1 MQHRVI
7 SDYTG
12 VEDTNSNIR
21 VYVRARPLENEDK
34 LTDFINKSDDV
45 RKISIRDPDPANKR
59 YGEVSFQFDQVF
71 WTDTKQEE
79 VFNNACRQ
87 QVDHVLNGYNSCC
100 FAYGQTGSG
109 KTYTMFGE
117 GSDVRGVIPRSVEYL
132 FQCLA
137 KKSAATEVAMVCSF
151 LEIYNDQIRDLGKAF
166 LATTCNSENNPNN
179 AALTEKTS
187 EIFESLAGK
196 RGNPYFAPAFKKSTQ
211 SLTGSLKEV
220 QDQYITMNYEIR
232 EDNQGNVFVKDLSL
246 LPVNSSEEVMNLIS
260 IGLKLRAT
268 HETKMNAVSSRSHTV
283 FTISVLQRDRATDQ
297 SMVGMLNLVDLAGC
311 ERLKKSESVGIRM
324 KEALHINSS
333 LTALGKVISALDP
346 SLESSH
352 IPYRDSKL
360 TRVLQNSL
368 GGNSYTTVI
377 ATIHPKESYYE
388 ECLSSL
394 QFANRCRN
402 VRNNPRVNY
411 LKDDED
417 KDRKIKKLMDELGM
431 LRTKINRMD
440 SNPDFSASPSKNP
453 NASSG
458 SKIHPNALLN
468 VFKKMGMTSFLTT
481 DGGIIINGQK
491 YDLGT
496 LGITPSTD
504 EDVIESS
511 RETRKDNGMV
521 NSTTIDK
528 LLKQIKE
535 LKDSNTAYS
544 HKMKEKKG
552 VIEEQ
557 GREIQ
562 HLNVENIKMITGL
575 RHKEFEC
582 KTLIEEKE
590 RAVNELK
597 VFLEQKYSGELEHM
611 IIHNQDML
619 KKAQDNL
626 ALVPNSLMEYT
637 KLSAKTGKEKKDFET
652 PLRAQFET
660 QMKAMDKSRVDQL
673 ADIRSQYNFWLEEK
687 DKALISFVEQFNAYR
702 TKKSEQLRMAEFEIV
717 KLFEYIVQV
726 EKVLDNAQKGKYE
739 VRQRIAGVEV
749 KRQTTFVDKR
759 MMNVDAGDT
768 DKIFAGI
775 VIPRDSLPINP
786 MEQGSSL
793 MLTRKIVERYKER
806 EDRLKK
812 MKDESLH
819 KSMHYAA
826 MTGVKKEGIKNYLQG
841 KDLPILQGRPSE
853 LYQLAKLPE
862 NQPTIEEKGQK
873 PRPST
878 AGNVSKAKSLSVE
891 FVKETKDAIA
901 LAPSSSRQVQDR
913 RSHMMSAP
921 PVLQNRAVV
930 DIVNDW
936 KTEEE
941 DEEEDDDRPFLTTD
955 RMTKALRQE
964 LDELRVKNNIVQAA
978 SQKTVA
984 YVESLERE
992 MQRLQKLVKELQ
1004 ASLLTA
1010 KIANKSL
1017 SRQNSSAAPD
1027 MTM

>member
-1 MQHRVI
+1 
-7 SDYTG
+7 
-12 VEDTNSNIR
+12 
-21 VYVRARPLENEDK
+21 
-34 LTDFINKSDDV
+34 
-45 RKISIRDPDPANKR
+45 
-59 YGEVSFQFDQVF
+59 
-71 WTDTKQEE
+71 
-79 VFNNACRQ
+79 
-87 QVDHVLNGYNSCC
+87 
-100 FAYGQTGSG
+100 
-109 KTYTMFGE
+109 MFGE

-137 KKSAATEVAMVCSF
+137 KKSGASEVAMVCSF
-151 LEIYNDQIRDLGKAF
+151 LEIYNDQIRDLGEIGFSCSTFSLILTSFAYYNIGKAF

-268 HETKMNAVSSRSHTV
+268 HETKMNAFSSRSHTV

-417 KDRKIKKLMDELGM
+417 KDRKIKKLMEELGM
-431 LRTKINRMD
+431 LRTKISRMD
-440 SNPDFSASPSKNP
+440 SNPEFSPNPSKIP

-458 SKIHPNALLN
+458 SKINPSALLS
-468 VFKKMGMTSFLTT
+468 VLKKMGMISFLTT

-491 YDLGT
+491 FDLSM
-496 LGITPSTD
+496 LGVTASTD
-504 EDVIESS
+504 EDIIESG
-511 RETRKDNGMV
+511 REVRKDNGMV
-521 NSTTIDK
+521 NSAVIDK
-528 LLKQIKE
+528 LMKQIKE

-544 HKMKEKKG
+544 NKMKERKG
-552 VIEEQ
+552 IIEEQ

-582 KTLIEEKE
+582 KTLMEEKE
-590 RAVNELK
+590 RAVSELK
-597 VFLEQKYSGELEHM
+597 AFLEQKYANELEHM

-626 ALVPNSLMEYT
+626 AQVPQALMEYT
-637 KLSAKTGKEKKDFET
+637 TISAKSGKEKKDFET
-652 PLRAQFET
+652 PLRAQFEA
-660 QMKAMDKSRVDQL
+660 QIKAMDRSRLEQL

-687 DKALISFVEQFNAYR
+687 DKALISFVEQFNGYR
-702 TKKSEQLRMAEFEIV
+702 TKKTEQLRMAECEIV

-726 EKVLDNAQKGKYE
+726 EGVLENAQKGKYE
-739 VRQRIAGVEV
+739 VRQRIGGVEV
-749 KRQTTFVDKR
+749 KRQTMYGDKR
-759 MMNVDAGDT
+759 AMLNVNAGDAE
-768 DKIFAGI
+768 KVFAGI

-793 MLTRKIVERYKER
+793 VLTRKIVGRHKER

-812 MKDESLH
+812 MKDDSLH

-826 MTGVKKEGIKNYLQG
+826 MTGVKKEGVKSYLQG

-862 NQPTIEEKGQK
+862 NQPTMEEKSQK
-873 PRPST
+873 PRPFT
-878 AGNVSKAKSLSVE
+878 AGNAPKAKNLSVE
-891 FVKETKDAIA
+891 VVKEAKDVSAA
-901 LAPSSSRQVQDR
+901 VAAAAVTAPSGSRPQDK
-913 RSHMMSAP
+913 RSQMNMMSSAP
-921 PVLQNRAVV
+921 SVLQNRGHQTVA

-941 DEEEDDDRPFLTTD
+941 DEGDYDDDRPFLTTD

-964 LDELRVKNNIVQAA
+964 LDELRAKNNIVQVTLICL
-978 SQKTVA
+978 SV
-984 YVESLERE
+984 YHLSP
-992 MQRLQKLVKELQ
+992 MQH
-1004 ASLLTA
+1004 STTLLTQPA
-1010 KIANKSL
+1010 LRYSIL
-1017 SRQNSSAAPD
+1017 SYL
-1027 MTM
+1027 

>member
-1 MQHRVI
+1 MR
-7 SDYTG
+7 
-12 VEDTNSNIR
+12 N
-21 VYVRARPLENEDK
+21 
-34 LTDFINKSDDV
+34 
-45 RKISIRDPDPANKR
+45 
-59 YGEVSFQFDQVF
+59 
-71 WTDTKQEE
+71 
-79 VFNNACRQ
+79 
-87 QVDHVLNGYNSCC
+87 YN
-100 FAYGQTGSG
+100 
-109 KTYTMFGE
+109 
-117 GSDVRGVIPRSVEYL
+117 
-132 FQCLA
+132 
-137 KKSAATEVAMVCSF
+137 
-151 LEIYNDQIRDLGKAF
+151 LGKAF

-268 HETKMNAVSSRSHTV
+268 HETKMNAFSSRSHTV

-431 LRTKINRMD
+431 LRTKISRMD
-440 SNPDFSASPSKNP
+440 SNPDQFSVSPSKMP

-458 SKIHPNALLN
+458 SRIHPNALLS
-468 VFKKMGMTSFLTT
+468 VLKKMGMISFLTT

-491 YDLGT
+491 FDLSM
-496 LGITPSTD
+496 LGVAASTD
-504 EDVIESS
+504 EDIIESG
-511 RETRKDNGMV
+511 REVRKDNGMM
-521 NSTTIDK
+521 NSAAIDK
-528 LLKQIKE
+528 LMKQIKE

-544 HKMKEKKG
+544 NKMKERKG

-582 KTLIEEKE
+582 KTLMEEKE
-590 RAVNELK
+590 RAVSELK
-597 VFLEQKYSGELEHM
+597 AFLEQKYANELEHM

-619 KKAQDNL
+619 KKAQDTL
-626 ALVPNSLMEYT
+626 AQVPQALMEYT
-637 KLSAKTGKEKKDFET
+637 TISAKTGKEKKDFET
-652 PLRAQFET
+652 PLRAQFEA
-660 QMKAMDKSRVDQL
+660 QIKAMDRSRLEQL

-687 DKALISFVEQFNAYR
+687 DKALISFVEQFNGYR
-702 TKKSEQLRMAEFEIV
+702 KKKTEQLRMAECEIV
-717 KLFEYIVQV
+717 KLFEYNVQV
-726 EKVLDNAQKGKYE
+726 EGVFENAQKGKYE
-739 VRQRIAGVEV
+739 VRQRIGGVEV
-749 KRQTTFVDKR
+749 KRQTTYGDKR
-759 MMNVDAGDT
+759 AVMNVNAGDAE
-768 DKIFAGI
+768 KVFAGI

-793 MLTRKIVERYKER
+793 VLTRKIVGRYKER

-812 MKDESLH
+812 MKDDSLH

-826 MTGVKKEGIKNYLQG
+826 MTGVKKEGVKSYLQG

-862 NQPTIEEKGQK
+862 NQPTMEEKGQK
-873 PRPST
+873 PRPFT
-878 AGNVSKAKSLSVE
+878 AGNAPKTKSLSVE
-891 FVKETKDAIA
+891 VVKDAREV
-901 LAPSSSRQVQDR
+901 APSGSRPQDK
-913 RSHMMSAP
+913 RSQMNMMSSAP
-921 PVLQNRAVV
+921 SVLQNRQAVA

-941 DEEEDDDRPFLTTD
+941 DEGDYDDDDRPFLTTD

-964 LDELRVKNNIVQAA
+964 LDELRAKNNIVQV
-978 SQKTVA
+978 STIF
-984 YVESLERE
+984 
-992 MQRLQKLVKELQ
+992 LVL
-1004 ASLLTA
+1004 SVYHLSTICLSTICLLRS
-1010 KIANKSL
+1010 IQL
-1017 SRQNSSAAPD
+1017 HY
-1027 MTM
+1027 

>member
-1 MQHRVI
+1 
-7 SDYTG
+7 
-12 VEDTNSNIR
+12 
-21 VYVRARPLENEDK
+21 
-34 LTDFINKSDDV
+34 
-45 RKISIRDPDPANKR
+45 
-59 YGEVSFQFDQVF
+59 
-71 WTDTKQEE
+71 
-79 VFNNACRQ
+79 
-87 QVDHVLNGYNSCC
+87 
-100 FAYGQTGSG
+100 
-109 KTYTMFGE
+109 MFGE
-117 GSDVRGVIPRSVEYL
+117 GPDVRGVIPRSVEYL

-137 KKSAATEVAMVCSF
+137 KKSGASEVAMVCSF
-151 LEIYNDQIRDLGKAF
+151 LEIYNDQIRDLGTISFSCSAFNVMLTSFSYCNIGKAF

-297 SMVGMLNLVDLAGC
+297 SMMGMLNLVDLAGC

-431 LRTKINRMD
+431 LRTRISRMD
-440 SNPDFSASPSKNP
+440 SNPEFSAGPSKNP

-458 SKIHPNALLN
+458 SKIQPNALLN
-468 VFKKMGMTSFLTT
+468 VLKKMGMNSFLTT

-491 YDLGT
+491 FDLNM
-496 LGITPSTD
+496 LGVAASTD
-504 EDVIESS
+504 EDIIESS
-511 RETRKDNGMV
+511 REVRKDNGMV
-521 NSTTIDK
+521 NSAAIDK
-528 LLKQIKE
+528 LMKQIKE

-544 HKMKEKKG
+544 NKMKEKKG
-552 VIEEQ
+552 IIEEQ

-590 RAVNELK
+590 RAVSELK
-597 VFLEQKYSGELEHM
+597 AFLEQKYAGELEHM
-611 IIHNQDML
+611 ITHNQDML
-619 KKAQDNL
+619 KKAQDTL
-626 ALVPNSLMEYT
+626 AQVPLALMEYT
-637 KLSAKTGKEKKDFET
+637 TISAKTGKEKKDFET
-652 PLRAQFET
+652 PLRAQFEA
-660 QMKAMDKSRVDQL
+660 QMKAMDRSRLEQL

-702 TKKSEQLRMAEFEIV
+702 TKRTEQLRMAECEIV

-739 VRQRIAGVEV
+739 VRQRIGGVEV
-749 KRQTTFVDKR
+749 KRQTTYVDKR
-759 MMNVDAGDT
+759 AMNVDAGDAE
-768 DKIFAGI
+768 KIFAGI

-793 MLTRKIVERYKER
+793 ILTRKIVGRHKER

-812 MKDESLH
+812 MKDDSLH

-826 MTGVKKEGIKNYLQG
+826 MTGVKKEGVKSYLQG

-862 NQPTIEEKGQK
+862 NQPTMEEKSQQK
-873 PRPST
+873 PRPFT
-878 AGNVSKAKSLSVE
+878 AGNAPKTKSLSVE
-891 FVKETKDAIA
+891 FVKE
-901 LAPSSSRQVQDR
+901 APKEIPSAAAVTASSSSRQQGR
-913 RSHMMSAP
+913 RSQMNSNNNNNMMMMSSAP
-921 PVLQNRAVV
+921 SVLQNRQAVA

-941 DEEEDDDRPFLTTD
+941 DEEEDDDDRPFLTTD

-964 LDELRVKNNIVQAA
+964 LDELRAKNNIVQVSIIYLCVYLSVYHLSIFHTAF
-978 SQKTVA
+978 VWCH
-984 YVESLERE
+984 
-992 MQRLQKLVKELQ
+992 
-1004 ASLLTA
+1004 LLHY
-1010 KIANKSL
+1010 
-1017 SRQNSSAAPD
+1017 
-1027 MTM
+1027 